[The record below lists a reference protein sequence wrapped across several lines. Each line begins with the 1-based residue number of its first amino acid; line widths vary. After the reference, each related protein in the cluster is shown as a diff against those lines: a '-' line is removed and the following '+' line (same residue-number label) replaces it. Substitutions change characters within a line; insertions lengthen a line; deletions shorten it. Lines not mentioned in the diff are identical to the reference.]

1 MTDSD
6 TEDYF
11 LHEVLQADEPP
22 PPETQFMR
30 AGDAVVEDVWTMHF
44 GDLGPVLK
52 TLFLG
57 GRPFASEKVKAAL
70 VEQWRK
76 DDFAYVIQG
85 VRSLP
90 QVVGEVSFNTE
101 DFLTRVKRLRGTL
114 TRSTEGYVVFDS
126 KWTDSLA
133 NQLCK
138 LYTTSTRLEIER
150 VVNRFSDAL
159 TGSRNSYQVK
169 YRDTRKTRSQEVAD
183 KAKADETTRRR
194 QRDEE
199 LQADEDQRE
208 AAVRAH
214 RQRLDADL
222 LRHNAFMEQQQAGP
236 CRTFG
241 EFLMNLQRQAQESE
255 RGRLDLTAALYKDNA
270 SLVGELRKAATV
282 RAPSGIPFKSTVA
295 RPAERPP
302 NEP

>member
-1 MTDSD
+1 VSIRSFIGCD
-6 TEDYF
+6 F
-11 LHEVLQADEPP
+11 LPQFEHACLSSGEP
-22 PPETQFMR
+22 QVR
-30 AGDAVVEDVWTMHF
+30 
-44 GDLGPVLK
+44 K
-52 TLFLG
+52 KK
-57 GRPFASEKVKAAL
+57 KVKAAL

-90 QVVGEVSFNTE
+90 QVVGEVTFNTE
-101 DFLTRVKRLRGTL
+101 DFLARVKRLRGTL

-199 LQADEDQRE
+199 LQ
-208 AAVRAH
+208 
-214 RQRLDADL
+214 
-222 LRHNAFMEQQQAGP
+222 G
-236 CRTFG
+236 
-241 EFLMNLQRQAQESE
+241 
-255 RGRLDLTAALYKDNA
+255 
-270 SLVGELRKAATV
+270 
-282 RAPSGIPFKSTVA
+282 
-295 RPAERPP
+295 
-302 NEP
+302 